1 MLIKAKDFWKVNKQS
16 WYGVLCL
23 CASVKNNSI
32 SSGNEP
38 SLTKVWAIFNFGLIG
53 PPSRNGM
60 RVCVCLVWCMCVCV
74 CIVCGVVHVYV
85 CALCVYGACVSGVC
99 VCTE

>member
-1 MLIKAKDFWKVNKQS
+1 MLIKAKDFWKVNKKS

-32 SSGNEP
+32 LSGNEP
-38 SLTKVWAIFNFGLIG
+38 SLTKVWAIFNFGPIG

-60 RVCVCLVWCMCVCV
+60 RVCMHVCSVCVCLVHVWCVCV
-74 CIVCGVVHVYV
+74 FVQNELEECSTLAY
-85 CALCVYGACVSGVC
+85 
-99 VCTE
+99 

>member
-1 MLIKAKDFWKVNKQS
+1 MLIKAKDFWKVNKKS

-32 SSGNEP
+32 LSGNEP
-38 SLTKVWAIFNFGLIG
+38 SLTKVWAIFNFGPIG

-60 RVCVCLVWCMCVCV
+60 RVCMCVCV
-74 CIVCGVVHVYV
+74 CAVCV
-85 CALCVYGACVSGVC
+85 CVFGACVVC
-99 VCTE
+99 VCVFVQNELEECSTLAY